1 VRRTAGYASAQS
13 FDSLDLAKNPSFLF
27 LLLFKLKGA
36 MSVKI
41 LFIGDIIGKPGRQAL
56 SRELDR
62 LVDRHSVDLVIVNGE
77 NAAGGFGLTLETAK
91 ELFDMGVHCIT
102 SGNHIWDKKEQVPL
116 VLADPRIIRPANY
129 PDGVPGAGSALFST
143 PGGVKIAVLNLEGR
157 VFMKYL
163 ECPFRYADREIERL
177 KKETPLIFV
186 DFHAEATSEKA
197 ALGWYLDGRVSAVI
211 GTHTHVQTADERI
224 LTQGTAYMSDAG
236 MTGSF
241 DSVIGIGKD
250 DAIRKFLT
258 QLPVKFEVPKKDM
271 RVNGVVVGVDE
282 TSGKALGIERI
293 SITC

>member
-13 FDSLDLAKNPSFLF
+13 FDSLDLAKNPSFQI
-27 LLLFKLKGA
+27 KMKGV
-36 MSVKI
+36 MPVKI

-62 LVDRHSVDLVIVNGE
+62 LVDRHSVDLVIANGE

-129 PDGVPGAGSALFST
+129 PDGVPGTGSALFTT

-163 ECPFRYADREIERL
+163 ECPFRYADREIKRL
-177 KKETPLIFV
+177 KMETPLIFV

-241 DSVIGIGKD
+241 DSVIGIGKE

-258 QLPVKFEVPKKDM
+258 QLPVKFEVPKKDL
-271 RVNGVVVGVDE
+271 RLNGVVVAIDE

-293 SITC
+293 AVNC